1 MVKDVFYFALVT
13 VGILSLVV
21 GFWGIYVTA
30 IMTRELLLRLS
41 MLGYVSELR
50 VVFWNVIL
58 FATLIGAGGIA
69 IGYAVGK
76 KYA

>member
-1 MVKDVFYFALVT
+1 MVKDVFYFALIT

-21 GFWGIYVTA
+21 GFWGIYITA
-30 IMTRELLLRLS
+30 IMTRELILRLS

>member
-1 MVKDVFYFALVT
+1 MVKDVFSFALVT

-30 IMTRELLLRLS
+30 IMTRELILRLS

>member
-1 MVKDVFYFALVT
+1 MVKDVFSFALIT

-21 GFWGIYVTA
+21 GFWGIYITA

>member
-1 MVKDVFYFALVT
+1 MVKDVFSFALIT

-21 GFWGIYVTA
+21 GFWGIYITA
-30 IMTRELLLRLS
+30 IMTRELILRLS

-58 FATLIGAGGIA
+58 FATLIAAGGIA
-69 IGYAVGK
+69 LGYAVGK

>member
-30 IMTRELLLRLS
+30 IMTRELILRLS

>member
-21 GFWGIYVTA
+21 GFWGIYITA
-30 IMTRELLLRLS
+30 IMTRELILRLS

>member
-58 FATLIGAGGIA
+58 FATLIAAGGIS

>member
-1 MVKDVFYFALVT
+1 MAKDVFYFALVT
-13 VGILSLVV
+13 VGILSLIV
-21 GFWGIYVTA
+21 GFWGIYTTA

-41 MLGYVSELR
+41 MLGYISELR

>member
-1 MVKDVFYFALVT
+1 MVKDVFSFALVT
-13 VGILSLVV
+13 VGILSMVV
-21 GFWGIYVTA
+21 GFWGIYITA
-30 IMTRELLLRLS
+30 ILTRELLLRLS

>member
-13 VGILSLVV
+13 VGILSLIV

>member
-21 GFWGIYVTA
+21 GFWGIYITA
-30 IMTRELLLRLS
+30 IMTRELILRLS
-41 MLGYVSELR
+41 LLGYVSELR

>member
-13 VGILSLVV
+13 VGILSLIV
-21 GFWGIYVTA
+21 GFWGIYITA
-30 IMTRELLLRLS
+30 IMTRELILRLS

-58 FATLIGAGGIA
+58 FATLIGAGGVA